1 MFPLTSFDKPA
12 TITFATF
19 FTLLAFPRI
28 LEVSALTITLLKPL
42 TIFLL
47 EFNKSWDLPNTA
59 FCSPLFSVFDNPATI
74 DCIVPTFTVL
84 LLPATNTS
92 STRLILCDLP
102 DIALLLASTIM
113 LLCPL
118 VIVFSVLNTSCVW
131 PNIALLTPVL
141 SLFVWPAT
149 ILCFELFNVWS
160 SPEIKAAFADVIDNP
175 FPDIILFSVVADVID
190 SPINALF
197 VPDVS
202 DNVSPTTITFSELFI
217 WLFIPPII
225 DAFEPV
231 IWLLLPVIKLFSVV
245 PDVIDWP
252 IKALLTP
259 DVSLTVLPEINDWFV
274 FDMLWFKPEANTF
287 SDDDKVIDSPPIIL
301 FFPLVIF
308 IDFPIIKLS
317 SVDTVELL
325 LPDTMVFIELFTVFV
340 EPLAITLPQ
349 LDISWTVPKT
359 ALLSPL

>member
-1 MFPLTSFDKPA
+1 MFE
-12 TITFATF
+12 
-19 FTLLAFPRI
+19 FPI
-28 LEVSALTITLLKPL
+28 IVDVSALTISLLKPP
-42 TIFLL
+42 TTFLL
-47 EFNKSWDLPNTA
+47 EFNTSCDLPNTA

-74 DCIVPTFTVL
+74 DCIVPTFTAL

-102 DIALLLASTIM
+102 DIALLLASTII

-118 VIVFSVLNTSCVW
+118 VIVFSLLNRSCVW

-141 SLFVWPAT
+141 SLFVCPAT
-149 ILCFELFNVWS
+149 TLCFELFNSWS
-160 SPEIKAAFADVIDNP
+160 SPATKAAFAEVIDNP
-175 FPDIILFSVVADVID
+175 FPDIILFSVVPDVID
-190 SPINALF
+190 WPINALF

-202 DNVSPTTITFSELFI
+202 DNVSPTTNTFSELLT

-245 PDVIDWP
+245 PDVINWP

-301 FFPLVIF
+301 FFPPLIS
-308 IDFPIIKLS
+308 IDFPITNTS
-317 SVDTVELL
+317 SDVANVLL
-325 LPDTMVFIELFTVFV
+325 LPPTILLFTVV
-340 EPLAITLPQ
+340 VLCP
-349 LDISWTVPKT
+349 
-359 ALLSPL
+359 SPPIILFWPAFS